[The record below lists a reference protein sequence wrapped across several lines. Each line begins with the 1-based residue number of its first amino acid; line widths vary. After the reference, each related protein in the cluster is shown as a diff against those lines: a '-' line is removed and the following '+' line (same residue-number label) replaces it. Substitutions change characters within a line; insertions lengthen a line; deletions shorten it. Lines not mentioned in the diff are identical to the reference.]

1 MLWVANMVGAMRSL
15 LFVARSQVRR
25 RVWGL
30 VALTLVV
37 GVAAGVAA
45 SLIAG
50 SRRSATVVDRYFR
63 AGIPFTVGVFR
74 QGGRLTPRT
83 VQALPNVVR
92 VDPESYVGMM
102 HRGSVEGINGL
113 ALGPDSL
120 DPTIQLL
127 HGRKLRPGEADAS
140 GMVNQA
146 FVKEFGLGVGDDVDV
161 QMFSDADSD
170 NVQAGD
176 YRPTGPSYTFH
187 IVGVFRA
194 PTDIALDEIRGPKTS
209 AAGSNNQMI
218 IPWGWYAAKSPHFL
232 AFGTGYDVQLRDPE
246 RDQNAFVAAAQRAGL
261 QTGPGRFS
269 ERRDSFNTPV
279 DVETWV
285 LLALGIAVA
294 VVSFVVVTLLLRAE
308 QRAHGTDQP
317 ILTALGTT
325 RNERGTVALLRVL
338 PVAVG
343 GSLLAVVVAYG
354 LSGRFRWASGT
365 CSSCTVGG
373 KPTSRCS
380 AKLLWRPS

>member
-1 MLWVANMVGAMRSL
+1 MVGAMRSL
-15 LFVARSQVRR
+15 VFVARSQVRR
-25 RVWGL
+25 RVWSL
-30 VALTLVV
+30 VAVMLVV
-37 GVAAGVAA
+37 GVAAGIAA

-63 AGIPFTVGVFR
+63 TGIPFTVGVFR
-74 QGGRLTPRT
+74 QGGTLTPQT

-102 HRGSVEGINGL
+102 HRGSAEGINGL

-140 GMVNQA
+140 GMVNQS
-146 FVKEFGLGVGDDVDV
+146 FVKEFGLGVGDAVDV

-194 PTDIALDEIRGPKTS
+194 PTDIALDEIRGPRTS
-209 AAGSNNQMI
+209 AAGSSNQMI

-246 RDQNAFVAAAQRAGL
+246 RDKNAFVAA
-261 QTGPGRFS
+261 
-269 ERRDSFNTPV
+269 
-279 DVETWV
+279 
-285 LLALGIAVA
+285 
-294 VVSFVVVTLLLRAE
+294 
-308 QRAHGTDQP
+308 
-317 ILTALGTT
+317 
-325 RNERGTVALLRVL
+325 
-338 PVAVG
+338 
-343 GSLLAVVVAYG
+343 
-354 LSGRFRWASGT
+354 
-365 CSSCTVGG
+365 
-373 KPTSRCS
+373 
-380 AKLLWRPS
+380 